1 MNGINF
7 RRRMLMGAAH
17 YNAPSPDENIT
28 LYDYLVQDGSTYFAT
43 NIPVTPTS
51 RIVVSYYAGGSGAVL
66 CGCDHYNSDGNSDY
80 FKIVYLNS
88 VLYMLGSYDS
98 KQTAVISANY
108 AYNFSL
114 WHITCYQG
122 QLDRRMGCV
131 YYAYSDS
138 SLLESKTPTQ
148 IYNSGTAIS
157 KKGNKYT
164 APSVTSLPL
173 YILGI
178 PNTDGSINHGNNSA
192 GMKLFYIGVYDNED
206 NLLNMLK
213 PATKNGIIGLYD
225 TITGQFILPMNGN
238 PSVGNL

>member
-17 YNAPSPDENIT
+17 HDESIT

-66 CGCDHYNSDGNSDY
+66 CGCDHYGSNGKLDY
-80 FKIVYLNS
+80 LNIVYLNS

-98 KQTAVISANY
+98 KRTTVISANY
-108 AYNFSL
+108 TYYFSQ

-122 QLDRRMGCV
+122 QSGRNMGYI

-138 SLLESKTPTQ
+138 SLLENKTPTQ
-148 IYNSGTAIS
+148 MSETGTRINTTS
-157 KKGNKYT
+157 QQNYT

-173 YILGI
+173 YVLGI
-178 PNTDGSINHGNNSA
+178 PNTDGSINHGSNSA
-192 GMKLFYIGVYDNED
+192 GTKLYYIGVYDNAD

>member
-17 YNAPSPDENIT
+17 YNAPSPNENIT

-43 NIPVTPTS
+43 DIPVTPTS

-66 CGCDHYNSDGNSDY
+66 CGCNHYGSNGKLDY
-80 FKIVYLNS
+80 LNIVYLNL

-98 KQTAVISANY
+98 KENRVVSATYYIN
-108 AYNFSL
+108 L
-114 WHITCYQG
+114 WHIACYQG
-122 QLDRRMGCV
+122 QLGRRMGSV
-131 YYAYSDS
+131 YYAYGDS
-138 SLLESKTPTQ
+138 NLLESKTPTQ
-148 IYNSGTAIS
+148 IYSNGTAITKAS
-157 KKGNKYT
+157 NRYT

-192 GMKLFYIGVYDNED
+192 GTKLFYIGVYDNED

>member
-17 YNAPSPDENIT
+17 YNAPSPEESIT

-43 NIPVTPTS
+43 DIPITPIS
-51 RIVVSYYAGGSGAVL
+51 RIVVSYFAGGKGAVL
-66 CGCDHYNSDGNSDY
+66 CGCDHYNSDGKLDY
-80 FKIVYLNS
+80 FNIVYLNS
-88 VLYMLGSYDS
+88 ALYMLG
-98 KQTAVISANY
+98 
-108 AYNFSL
+108 AYSSSETRVRYTKYTRQR
-114 WHITCYQG
+114 HITCYQG
-122 QLDRRMGCV
+122 RLTTNMGRV
-131 YYAYSDS
+131 LYVSRDFY
-138 SLLESKTPTQ
+138 LLESKTPTQ
-148 IYNSGTAIS
+148 IGSSGTAIS
-157 KKGNKYT
+157 KQDNIYT

-178 PNTDGSINHGNNSA
+178 PKTDGSVNHGSNSA
-192 GMKLFYIGVYDNED
+192 GTKLYYIGVYDNAD

-225 TITGQFILPMNGN
+225 TITGQFILPMSGN